1 MKYKTLFYIV
11 GVVSLLST
19 GCMGSGSRTLNSQN
33 SNLGYPSSNIQS
45 SKVTATSTMEEVKKS
60 LEYMY
65 EEERLAKEVYL
76 SIYQKQPVR
85 QLYRIATNSET
96 RHISAVEALARKY
109 GVRLYPQRVGVYRNP
124 HIQSL
129 FNSLYAK
136 GVRSQ
141 KDALEVGCMVEVTD
155 VEDLNRYIATA
166 QRAGASDVVQTYEFL
181 RRGSYNHYWA
191 FDRGLKSLGVSN
203 GCCALGSKYCHPEYP
218 QNQRGRGRG
227 RGRGHGMGYG
237 MGGGP
242 WR

>member
-1 MKYKTLFYIV
+1 MKYKNLFYITTV
-11 GVVSLLST
+11 ALIVST
-19 GCMGSGSRTLNSQN
+19 GCMGSSNSSYPKAQ
-33 SNLGYPSSNIQS
+33 SNLGYPSSNIS
-45 SKVTATSTMEEVKKS
+45 SNSIKPNSSSNEVKKS

-155 VEDLNRYIATA
+155 IDDLNRYIATA